1 MLCDMTKIGRNDLCP
16 CGSGRKYKKCC
27 FKKNEQGYASNNAPP
42 IKLSEAILQI
52 AEPLMNK
59 YPKREHITVLIDLA
73 VFAWNISLASG
84 EKREEIEDKVIELM
98 PEELDAVDIAAIVEQ
113 TDMLVERKNKLYP
126 DIRYLISSYNLSF
139 DDFGQLTL
147 DINSAPN

>member
-1 MLCDMTKIGRNDLCP
+1 MEYFAGIR
-16 CGSGRKYKKCC
+16 RK
-27 FKKNEQGYASNNAPP
+27 
-42 IKLSEAILQI
+42 
-52 AEPLMNK
+52 
-59 YPKREHITVLIDLA
+59 
-73 VFAWNISLASG
+73 
-84 EKREEIEDKVIELM
+84 EIEDKVIDLM

>member
-1 MLCDMTKIGRNDLCP
+1 
-16 CGSGRKYKKCC
+16 
-27 FKKNEQGYASNNAPP
+27 
-42 IKLSEAILQI
+42 
-52 AEPLMNK
+52 
-59 YPKREHITVLIDLA
+59 
-73 VFAWNISLASG
+73 
-84 EKREEIEDKVIELM
+84 M

-113 TDMLVERKNKLYP
+113 TDVLVERKNNLYP

>member
-1 MLCDMTKIGRNDLCP
+1 MTIIGRYDLCP
-16 CGSGRKYKKCC
+16 CGRGRKYKKCC
-27 FKKNEQGYASNNAPP
+27 FRKSDQGCASNNAPP
-42 IKLSEAILQI
+42 IKISEAILQI

-59 YPKREHITVLIDLA
+59 YPKREHVTVLIDLA

-84 EKREEIEDKVIELM
+84 EKREEIEDKVIDLM

-113 TDMLVERKNKLYP
+113 TDVLVERKNNLYP

>member
-1 MLCDMTKIGRNDLCP
+1 MTKTGRNDLCP

-27 FKKNEQGYASNNAPP
+27 FQKSEQGHASNNAPP
-42 IKLSEAILQI
+42 IKISEAILRI

-73 VFAWNISLASG
+73 VIAWNISMASG
-84 EKREEIEDKVIELM
+84 EKREEIEGKVIDLM

-113 TDMLVERKNKLYP
+113 TDMLVERKNRLYP
-126 DIRYLISSYNLSF
+126 DIRYLITSHNLSF

>member
-1 MLCDMTKIGRNDLCP
+1 MEYFAGIR
-16 CGSGRKYKKCC
+16 RK
-27 FKKNEQGYASNNAPP
+27 
-42 IKLSEAILQI
+42 
-52 AEPLMNK
+52 
-59 YPKREHITVLIDLA
+59 
-73 VFAWNISLASG
+73 
-84 EKREEIEDKVIELM
+84 EIEDKVIDLM

-139 DDFGQLTL
+139 NDFGQLTL